1 MHDIRVT
8 LKLSSRDLPAVPV
21 VLDPILTRRM
31 RPHQREG
38 ESRLKR
44 LLYP

>member
-1 MHDIRVT
+1 MPDIRMT
-8 LKLSSRDLPAVPV
+8 PEFSSRDLPAVPV